1 MDYRHYGKQQ
11 QRWPAGPVLSRG
23 AQTYA
28 KRLRVL
34 IVGGG
39 GLENNFNHVLA
50 TNIKQWGYDPVIL
63 AAPGAS
69 GSARGERNVE
79 GDVLLYDMDESVQF
93 SSLMPTTSTHMM
105 SHPEGML
112 ATYVPHWPAAKLM
125 IALSSRSVSRV
136 MLEQLGAIA
145 LLHKPF
151 DMGRLQRYLCVLQGL
166 LHADTSAHTVL
177 SDEGVAPAVTRIL
190 VVDDHA
196 DLTKVIRQALLAG
209 EHGQLTYEVRV
220 AHDGLEALE
229 QCLDWQPHCV
239 LTDLL
244 MPWMNGYQVMRCL
257 TASPLR
263 TTPAFVVLSALTQHE
278 FPVNR
283 SYLTDKVVYYVDK
296 PFEIE
301 TLLSTV
307 EQALAK

>member
-1 MDYRHYGKQQ
+1 MDYRHYEKQQ
-11 QRWPAGPVLSRG
+11 PWPAGPVLSRG

-34 IVGGG
+34 IAGVG

-63 AAPGAS
+63 ASSPAS
-69 GSARGERNVE
+69 GNSRGEKNVE
-79 GDVLLYDMDESVQF
+79 GDVLVYDMDESIHL
-93 SSLMPTTSTHMM
+93 STLIPTTSAHMA
-105 SHPEGML
+105 SRSENML
-112 ATYVPHWPAAKLM
+112 ANYVPHWPGTKLV
-125 IALSSRSVSRV
+125 IVLSSRSVSRV

-151 DMGRLQRYLCVLQGL
+151 DMGRLQRYLQVLQGL
-166 LHADTSAHTVL
+166 LHADTLAHSVL
-177 SDEGVAPAVTRIL
+177 SDEGPTVARIL

-209 EHGQLTYEVRV
+209 KQGQLTYEVRV
-220 AHDGLEALE
+220 AYDGLEALE

-239 LTDLL
+239 LTDLI

-257 TASPLR
+257 TASPLH

-307 EQALAK
+307 EQALAR